1 MGRGSNDTRMA
12 LTDYQRG
19 IIALLAV
26 HRIERQES
34 YLAGGAALTVA
45 TASPRLSRD
54 IDLFHDTQ
62 EALLSTWEDD
72 RRIITAGGYD
82 IEVRR
87 QYPTFVEAF
96 VRKSGSVVIV
106 QWAVDSAFRF
116 FPLVRDASALPSLHP
131 FDLATNKTLA
141 LIGRLEPRDWI
152 DLMACHDRI
161 QPLGFLCWAA
171 CGKDPGT
178 NPSLIVSE
186 AGRSGR
192 YTQVEVDGLSF
203 EGRAPDA
210 AELSV
215 RWKTML
221 AEARSIVAA
230 LPTEEVGTCV
240 LDAEGK
246 LFRGDRERLAG
257 ALAGGRLGFHRGT
270 IRGSVPRFI
279 DR

>member
-1 MGRGSNDTRMA
+1 VGESSNVARMA

-19 IIALLAV
+19 IIALLAAQ
-26 HRIERQES
+26 RIERQES

-45 TASPRLSRD
+45 TASPRLSQD

-72 RRIITAGGYD
+72 RRILSSGGYR
-82 IEVRR
+82 IEVKR

-96 VRKSGSVVIV
+96 VQRGGSAVVV

-116 FPLVRDASALPSLHP
+116 FPLVRDPFALPALHP
-131 FDLATNKTLA
+131 FDLATNKALA

-152 DLMACHDRI
+152 DLIACHDSI

-192 YTQVEVDGLSF
+192 YTQVEVDSLSF
-203 EGRAPDA
+203 EGHPPDA
-210 AELSV
+210 ADLSL
-215 RWKTML
+215 RWKVML
-221 AEARSIVAA
+221 AEARAIITA
-230 LPTEEVGTCV
+230 LPTDEVGSCV
-240 LDAEGK
+240 LDSDGRLYRENQEK
-246 LFRGDRERLAG
+246 LVA
-257 ALAGGRLGFHRGT
+257 ALAGGRLRFHRGT
-270 IRGSVPRFI
+270 IRGSLPRFI
-279 DR
+279 DG